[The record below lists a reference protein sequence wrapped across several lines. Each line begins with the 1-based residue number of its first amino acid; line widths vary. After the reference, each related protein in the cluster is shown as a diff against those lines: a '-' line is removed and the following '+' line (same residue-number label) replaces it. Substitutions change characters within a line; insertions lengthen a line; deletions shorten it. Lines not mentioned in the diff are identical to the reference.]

1 MSWLTRLFGGT
12 STNEFT
18 SSTLF
23 EENCPSINPA
33 NGLPMVNCAIDIE
46 GNPYG
51 TDLSSDDA
59 YINDSMSSSINSN
72 DDWLNDS
79 FSNDDNWSSNSWD
92 NP

>member
-12 STNEFT
+12 STNEYT
-18 SSTLF
+18 NSTLF

-51 TDLSSDDA
+51 TDSSSDDA
-59 YINDSMSSSINSN
+59 FINNSMSTSIDSN
-72 DDWLNDS
+72 DDWMNDS
-79 FSNDDNWSSNSWD
+79 FINDDNWSSNSWD
-92 NP
+92 D